1 LAFTRYCFTSRLY
14 CTIIFFANTPFIVQY
29 IVQYYR
35 LLHPPAQFWGIFE
48 VFWVFFCFLGVEFR
62 MGRGVWKIIPL
73 STGKRGI
80 IAHYCAI
87 PLSQPPF
94 IAYNIAQYISPTT
107 PFIAIKYWQYLVRAK
122 WWYASAGGVSGIMG
136 QHMHQG
142 LAFTRYCFTSR
153 LYCTIIFFANT
164 PFIVQY
170 IAQYYQLPVIAAP
183 RPILGCLGFFFFFF
197 FFLISISKL
206 LNPHSP
212 ATPHTHRTSTQHTA
226 V

>member
-1 LAFTRYCFTSRLY
+1 MLDSRALARQNNIDYYIMYKTSGSSWKSTPAMGGGLAFTRYCFTSRLY

-107 PFIAIKYWQYLVRAK
+107 PFIAIKY
-122 WWYASAGGVSGIMG
+122 ME
-136 QHMHQG
+136 
-142 LAFTRYCFTSR
+142 
-153 LYCTIIFFANT
+153 
-164 PFIVQY
+164 VQLDLDLCY
-170 IAQYYQLPVIAAP
+170 
-183 RPILGCLGFFFFFF
+183 F
-197 FFLISISKL
+197 
-206 LNPHSP
+206 
-212 ATPHTHRTSTQHTA
+212 
-226 V
+226 